1 MFFRDELL
9 SWFGRRP
16 LGMPI
21 PPVGGIATLNSAEL
35 KDKVNSNVKDVIGR
49 IRGIAP
55 QYFSEEVNLLP
66 ASSFIIIS
74 LCKEETF

>member
-16 LGMPI
+16 LGVPI
-21 PPVGGIATLNSAEL
+21 PPVGGIATLNPAEL
-35 KDKVNSNVKDVIGR
+35 KHKVNANVEDVIKR

-55 QYFSEEVNLLP
+55 QYFSEEVHR
-66 ASSFIIIS
+66 SS
-74 LCKEETF
+74 